1 MNCKGTAVAFVA
13 LILGPSPVQ
22 GAQTTKPDFSGVWVL
37 DRAKSDLKSP
47 PLSADQPHSGGGGGG
62 GGGTGGARS
71 GGGRGMGSGSGGG
84 RRGGGGGHGSG
95 GSTARGAPSSSPLKI
110 DLDTY
115 QIGEVADKLT
125 IQHVDPAITIKPAE
139 KTGNSEPTD
148 QAVELTYTADG
159 KTHQKYMADGWVKSK
174 TSWDGQQLVTKAKE
188 NSTLG
193 SMEVD
198 EVRSL
203 SADGN
208 MLTIKLTFKG
218 SSSHWT
224 ENAVYLRENP
234 ETNHVETKK

>member
-1 MNCKGTAVAFVA
+1 MNCKGTAVTLVG
-13 LILGPSPVQ
+13 LILGPSCVQ
-22 GAQTTKPDFSGVWVL
+22 GGQTTKPDLSGVWVL

-47 PLSADQPHSGGGGGG
+47 ALSADQPHSGGGGGG
-62 GGGTGGARS
+62 MGGTRS

-84 RRGGGGGHGSG
+84 RRGGTGGHGSG
-95 GSTARGAPSSSPLKI
+95 GSIAHGTPTSSPLKL

-125 IQHVDPAITIKPAE
+125 IQHTDPAITIRPTE

-148 QAVELTYTADG
+148 QVVELTYTADG

-224 ENAVYLRENP
+224 ENAVYLREKP